1 MRSSNLED
9 MLYAQITHHR
19 LPTPEKEHVFHPTR
33 KWRFDLAWLEPMLAV
48 EIDGGIWN
56 HGRHTRGR
64 GYEGDC
70 EKLNEAAVM
79 GWTVLRVTGSQI
91 RSKAAL
97 GWIEAALDRFYNPP
111 AQTPY
116 NANEVVL

>member
-1 MRSSNLED
+1 MTSTLETQF
-9 MLYAQITHHR
+9 AQQLSQAG
-19 LPTPEKEHVFHPTR
+19 LPTPERELRFHPER
-33 KWRFDLAWLEPMLAV
+33 KWRFDFAWPAAMLAV

-56 HGRHTRGR
+56 QGRHTRGR
-64 GYEGDC
+64 GYEADC

-97 GWIEAALDRFYNPP
+97 GWIEAALDRFFP
-111 AQTPY
+111 ASFRTS
-116 NANEVVL
+116 LLIF